1 MTKGIQE
8 VWRFKEELDKDDVCL
23 WFFLTY
29 TDLYSEHLTKEVLE
43 GFEDLKVGG
52 QVSCTVKCAYDFVPL
67 AKEETVLSSMTVR
80 LIKIGRCYGM
90 QMNVETTKVLRISR
104 QPSPIQIMIDQKQ
117 LKNVEYSSYLGSVMI
132 NNIRCTCEI
141 ISRITMEKQYST
153 IWRLFQQQT
162 ELKFREETTQM
173 LHWGHSYVW
182 RWTLVTSGRRSE
194 IPSKIWKVV
203 LEKDGEDQLE
213 PAMWKMK
220 QYYTESKRKGISYI
234 E

>member
-1 MTKGIQE
+1 
-8 VWRFKEELDKDDVCL
+8 
-23 WFFLTY
+23 
-29 TDLYSEHLTKEVLE
+29 LYSEHLTKEVLE

-153 IWRLFQQQT
+153 I
-162 ELKFREETTQM
+162 
-173 LHWGHSYVW
+173 
-182 RWTLVTSGRRSE
+182 
-194 IPSKIWKVV
+194 
-203 LEKDGEDQLE
+203 
-213 PAMWKMK
+213 
-220 QYYTESKRKGISYI
+220 
-234 E
+234 